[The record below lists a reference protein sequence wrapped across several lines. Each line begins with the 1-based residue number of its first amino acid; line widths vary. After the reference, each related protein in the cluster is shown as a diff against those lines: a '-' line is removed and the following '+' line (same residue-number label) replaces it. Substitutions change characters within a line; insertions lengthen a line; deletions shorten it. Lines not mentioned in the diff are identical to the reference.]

1 MICDI
6 KVFEEKIVMQLFYIL
21 YSNIF
26 LIFIQILR
34 EKFKQYK
41 NLSCFFSLLA
51 AVVTC
56 TRLGLSAFHH
66 EVWWSRLVEGL

>member
-6 KVFEEKIVMQLFYIL
+6 KVFEEKIDIQLFYIL
-21 YSNIF
+21 YSNI
-26 LIFIQILR
+26 R

-41 NLSCFFSLLA
+41 SPSCSFSLLA

-66 EVWWSRLVEGL
+66 GVWWSRLVEGL